1 MSEKIAIIGSGIVG
15 QSWAIS
21 FARGGFAVSLFDRAP
36 EAAKAALR
44 DIAPA
49 LEDLARNDLLHGQS
63 VGHVIGR
70 ISIAG
75 TLADALNGAIHV
87 QENAPEQPDLKRA
100 LFAEMDAIATPDTVL
115 ASSTSALLPSS
126 FATGLPGAHRCLVA
140 HPLNPPHLIPA
151 VEVVP
156 APFTASAAVDRCCDI
171 LARAGQTPF
180 RVAREVPGFVMNRL
194 QGALLDEA
202 MTLVAQGLATVEDI
216 DIAMRD
222 GLARRWAFMGPF
234 ETIDLNAPGGVA
246 TFIDRY
252 GPAYAEIGKSRP
264 NRPLWQGELA
274 DRVIAARR
282 AALPERALPDRHIWR
297 NAQLARLARHFAAK
311 GD

>member
-1 MSEKIAIIGSGIVG
+1 MTDKIAIIGSGIVG

-36 EAAKAALR
+36 EAAQTAIR
-44 DIAPA
+44 EIAPA
-49 LEDLARNDLLHGQS
+49 LDDLARYDLLQGQS
-63 VGHVIGR
+63 AGTVLGR
-70 ISIAG
+70 IGIAT
-75 TLADALNGAIHV
+75 TLASALDSAIYV
-87 QENAPEQPDLKRA
+87 QENAPEQPDLKRV
-100 LFAEMDAIATPDTVL
+100 LFAEMDALAARDTIL

-156 APFTASAAVDRCCDI
+156 APFTDPTIVDRSCAI

-180 RVAREVPGFVMNRL
+180 RVTREIPGFVMNRL

-202 MTLVAQGLATVEDI
+202 MTLVDQGLATVEDI

-234 ETIDLNAPGGVA
+234 ETIDLNAPGGIA

-252 GPAYAEIGKSRP
+252 GPAYAEIGNSRP
-264 NRPLWQGELA
+264 YRPLWQGGLA

-282 AALPERALPDRHIWR
+282 AALPEDALPDRHGWR
-297 NAQLARLARHFAAK
+297 NAQLAGLARHFSK
-311 GD
+311 KDR